1 MYILGGEDAQAASF
15 FVRGIGRHAEQAGRK
30 DGIYL
35 KDWNG
40 KVVAITG
47 ASSGI
52 GERTAMLVAERGGI
66 PLLMARNRAKLDEIA
81 ARLGGRCAAYELDV
95 SSSDSVEAAF
105 KLVCERHGRVDVL
118 VNNAGFGIFERFEL
132 TRLEHFESMMNVNYM
147 GIVRCTQAVLPAM
160 LAAGAGNIVN
170 VASMAGKIGTAKSTG
185 YSATKHAVLG
195 LTNSLRQE
203 LAGTGVIVTA
213 INPGP
218 VDTPFFDMAD
228 PSGSYVANV
237 KKLMLTP
244 ERVAAAIVHA
254 VERNRA
260 EVDLPGIAGIG
271 AKLFHLFPRTFER
284 VSRRFFN
291 LK

>member
-1 MYILGGEDAQAASF
+1 M
-15 FVRGIGRHAEQAGRK
+15 
-30 DGIYL
+30 

-52 GERTAMLVAERGGI
+52 GARTAALVAERGGI
-66 PLLMARNRAKLDEIA
+66 PLLMARSRAKLDEIA
-81 ARLGGRCAAYELDV
+81 GRLGGRCEVYELDV
-95 SSSDSVEAAF
+95 SLNGSVETVF
-105 KLVCERHGRVDVL
+105 NIVHGKHGRVDVL
-118 VNNAGFGIFERFEL
+118 INNAGFGLFERFEQA
-132 TRLEHFESMMNVNYM
+132 RLDDFEKMMNVNYM
-147 GIVRCTQAVLPAM
+147 GIVRCTKAVIPHM
-160 LAAGAGNIVN
+160 LALGSGNIVN
-170 VASMAGKIGTAKSTG
+170 IASLAGKIGTAKSTG

-203 LAGTGVIVTA
+203 LAGTGITVTA

-218 VDTPFFDMAD
+218 VDTPFFELAD
-228 PSGSYVANV
+228 PSGSYAASV

-244 ERVAAAIVHA
+244 DRVAEAIVRA

-260 EVDLPGIAGIG
+260 EVDLPGIAGFG

-284 VSRRFFN
+284 VSRRFLN

>member
-1 MYILGGEDAQAASF
+1 MSS
-15 FVRGIGRHAEQAGRK
+15 
-30 DGIYL
+30 
-35 KDWNG
+35 WNG

-52 GERTAMLVAERGGI
+52 GAKTATLVAERGGI
-66 PLLMARNRAKLDEIA
+66 PLLMARSRAKLEELA
-81 ARLGGRCAAYELDV
+81 GRLGGRCEAYELDV
-95 SSSDSVEAAF
+95 SSTGSVEAVF
-105 KLVCERHGRVDVL
+105 DRVNEKHGRVDVL
-118 VNNAGFGIFERFEL
+118 INNAGFGLFGRFEQASIDD
-132 TRLEHFESMMNVNYM
+132 FEKMMNVNYM
-147 GIVRCTQAVLPAM
+147 GIVRCTKAVLPHM
-160 LAAGAGNIVN
+160 LARGSGNIVN
-170 VASMAGKIGTAKSTG
+170 IASLAGKIGTAKSTG

-203 LAGTGVIVTA
+203 LAGTGITVTA

-244 ERVAAAIVHA
+244 DRVAEAIVRA

-260 EVDLPGIAGIG
+260 EVDLPGIAGFG

-284 VSRRFFN
+284 VSRRFLN